1 MKLLLRTAL
10 LLTITLLINSCGL
23 SNTPENTANQFMK
36 YLAQENYEAA
46 KRIST
51 ETTGKL
57 VDIIQAAQ
65 SLSLG
70 NKKQQTKEKKPA
82 FECNCEQENEKATC
96 QCCQEENQD
105 DCIKLDVFKVEGQW
119 LVDMKKENVPS

>member
-1 MKLLLRTAL
+1 MKLYLLAAL
-10 LLTITLLINSCGL
+10 LLTITLLMNSCGL
-23 SNTPENTANQFMK
+23 SNSPENTANQFMK
-36 YLAQENYEAA
+36 YLEQENYEAA

-70 NKKQQTKEKKPA
+70 NKNQPKKKTPI
-82 FECNCEQENEKATC
+82 FECDCEQENEKATC
-96 QCCQEENQD
+96 QCCQEEDQEN
-105 DCIKLDVFKVEGQW
+105 CIKLDVFRVEGQW
-119 LVDMKKENVPS
+119 LVDMNKENVPH